1 MRAPSLRLR
10 LLLVSAAS
18 IAVALLIAGIAIS
31 SMFSNHIER
40 SRTVGLESQ
49 LARLVALIDPDLASP
64 HLTQSM
70 SDPRYET
77 PAGGIYWQ
85 ISDPTDGTVTRS
97 RSLWD
102 TVLKFEMPLPEDGT
116 VRVAKIAG
124 PDSEE
129 ALALGRRLSFE
140 RDGAA
145 ADRVLEVFVAEDT
158 DGIRAADAAFQAE
171 LLLALAIVALVL
183 IGATWVQVTLGLSPL
198 DTIKRG
204 VAAIRTGRAKA
215 LDGNYPAEVTPLV
228 SEVNDLLATQDRSIE
243 FARTRA
249 ADLAHGLKTS
259 LTLLNGEAHE
269 LRRSGN
275 ATAAAAI
282 ENLTAGMSE
291 VIDHQLRLSRLRH
304 RSRSDLRS
312 TLVAGAAGK
321 VIAALK
327 MTPEGRTLD
336 WRVDIPEA
344 AAIALDMMDL
354 TELLGVFLENAT
366 KWARHRVDVSARSAN
381 GKVELTVTDDGP
393 GLDSAALAKLGQR
406 GRRIDETRPGSGL
419 GLAIG
424 REIVTLNGG
433 SLSFGR
439 SPAGGLQVDV
449 VLNAGSAG

>member
-1 MRAPSLRLR
+1 MKAPSLKLR
-10 LLLVSAAS
+10 LLLVSATS
-18 IAVALLIAGIAIS
+18 IAVALLIAGIAIT
-31 SMFSNHIER
+31 SMFSNHLER
-40 SRTVGLESQ
+40 SLTVGLESQ
-49 LARLVALIDPDLASP
+49 LSRLVALIDPDPATP
-64 HLTQSM
+64 RLTQPM

-102 TVLKFEMPLPEDGT
+102 TVLKFEMPLPEDST

-124 PDSEE
+124 PDADE

-140 RDGAA
+140 RDGTT

-158 DGIRAADAAFQAE
+158 EGIRAANAAFQAD
-171 LLLALAIVALVL
+171 LLRALAVLALAL

-198 DTIKRG
+198 DMIKRG

-215 LDGNYPAEVTPLV
+215 LDGNYPAEVMPLV
-228 SEVNDLLATQDRSIE
+228 SEVNDLLTTQDRSIE

-282 ENLTAGMSE
+282 EKLTAGMSE

-304 RSRSDLRS
+304 RARSDLRS
-312 TLVAGAAGK
+312 TSVAGVAAK

-336 WRVDIPEA
+336 WQVDIPDA
-344 AAIALDMMDL
+344 AVIALDTMDL

-366 KWARHRVDVSARSAN
+366 KWARRRVTVSARTAS
-381 GKVELTVTDDGP
+381 GKVAITIADDGP
-393 GLDSAALAKLGQR
+393 GLNSAALAKLGQR
-406 GRRIDETRPGSGL
+406 GRRLDETRPGSGL

-424 REIVTLNGG
+424 REIVALNGG

-439 SPAGGLQVDV
+439 SPAGGLQVDL
-449 VLNAGSAG
+449 VLNAGPAG